1 MTMKTL
7 LLPLVAALFLVG
19 CSEQHQDLRQWMDQQ
34 GESERGKIDPIPE
47 VQEYQPFT
55 YNAYDIQDPFF
66 PRKITVDD
74 VDSDLIQEQRKRP
87 PQPLEAFPLESLT
100 MVGTLSQK
108 QKIFGLI
115 RTGEGEIYQVHV
127 GNYMGQNYGRIV
139 SITET
144 EIVLSELVQDG
155 AGDWTDRTNS
165 LLLAESEK

>member
-7 LLPLVAALFLVG
+7 LLPLMVAFFLVG
-19 CSEQHQDLRQWMDQQ
+19 CSEQHQDLKQWMDQQ

-74 VDSDLIQEQRKRP
+74 VDSEVLREQQQRP
-87 PQPLEAFPLESLT
+87 PEPLEAFPLESLT

-108 QKIFGLI
+108 QNIFGLV
-115 RTGEGEIYQVHV
+115 RTKEGEIYQVKI
-127 GNYMGQNYGRIV
+127 GNYTGQNYGKIV

-144 EIVLSELVQDG
+144 EIVLNELVQDG

-165 LLLAESEK
+165 LLLTESTR